1 MNVLRRLRR
10 SLGWLVFVAAASGW
24 FVYLRPPVLG
34 GTTAYVFVR
43 GDSMEPTY
51 HTGDL
56 VLVRR
61 EPSYEVGDIAA
72 FAVAGANGRQ
82 AVVIHRI
89 TSVERDGTHILQ
101 GDNRDAP
108 DPWHPTEDEIVG
120 TPLLLLPGAG
130 RWLAELAA
138 RPLFLALLCAMIAGV
153 LVYTGDGRTQPAAPR
168 RTVRP
173 VPPILVEL
181 VAAYGR

>member
-1 MNVLRRLRR
+1 MSSLRRFRR
-10 SLGWLVFVAAASGW
+10 SLGWLVFVGAAAGW

-56 VLVRR
+56 VLVRK

-89 TSVERDGTHILQ
+89 TSVERDGTHVLQ
-101 GDNRDAP
+101 GDNRDQP
-108 DPWHPTEDEIVG
+108 DPWHPTEHEIVG

-138 RPLFLALLCAMIAGV
+138 RPFFLALLCATIAGV
-153 LVYTGDGRTQPAAPR
+153 LVFTGDRKDQVR
-168 RTVRP
+168 RRPSGRP

-181 VAAYGR
+181 VATYGR